1 MSDATGDTT
10 IQLRR
15 SDDRQQNEFKRR
27 CAYYAML
34 MLVLIF
40 ARSFICPG
48 EDVPA
53 RWADLTGTGI
63 WAFASII
70 LGAMGVDGVQ
80 AWASTRRQTG
90 S

>member
-1 MSDATGDTT
+1 MSDGDTT
-10 IQLRR
+10 VQLRR
-15 SDDRQQNEFKRR
+15 SDDKKQTEFKRR

-40 ARSFICPG
+40 ARSFFCPG
-48 EDVPA
+48 EDIYP
-53 RWADLTGTGI
+53 RWADLTSTGI

-80 AWASTRRQTG
+80 AWASTKRQG
-90 S
+90 Q